1 MLNRNSGDSYDQS
14 TDRVASSP
22 WVPQN
27 IGRIPPPSVNT
38 GAVEEVKEAD
48 STDIIFRSLL
58 LMIPSLRSK
67 ISRLLSD

>member
-1 MLNRNSGDSYDQS
+1 MINTPIELHQAHGYRKTLAEY
-14 TDRVASSP
+14 
-22 WVPQN
+22 
-27 IGRIPPPSVNT
+27 PPSVNT